1 MNDGLLMF
9 SSGIIQPIILV
20 IFMAHEL
27 RNWHIPKQNL
37 RQRHRFFLSHSV
49 KKTWDRKN
57 KAWSFESQLNPTKTG
72 SATKNQLEFGGPEHA
87 VQILEFCRV
96 IGLFGLHLGVSWIG
110 FP

>member
-49 KKTWDRKN
+49 KKNNNMGKEKQSLKFWITVEPHKN
-57 KAWSFESQLNPTKTG
+57 
-72 SATKNQLEFGGPEHA
+72 
-87 VQILEFCRV
+87 R
-96 IGLFGLHLGVSWIG
+96 
-110 FP
+110 